1 MVSEDEIRGHVN
13 ALLGDHLQAA
23 HQEFVEEVWRIG
35 DEFNGKNALRSSA
48 YEHVLLRAA
57 KDSIRKRANLVEA
70 AWRQVLNAFFSEAAF
85 LSPDILGQHAEEVL
99 RGSVAQVEEMLR
111 SATPWRAG
119 SPLDVTDQLLL
130 SIRALQSSLAVVLAE
145 ALKSGKAMFKNLETL
160 ALELDQ
166 LAVTAK
172 ASNDSVLQADV
183 HKFVA
188 EVGELAD
195 EAFADV
201 HEILGEIGYL
211 PLEKFTEQRV
221 LDFQRRLADTY
232 ARDKFKKIMRICE
245 RLHALAKYFQAQIEP
260 RLTQAG
266 GVPHSSQL
274 FWLLEKHEGSFIQTI
289 RSSVDE
295 VSDLLDSYRR
305 EGGIEEVQIR
315 ARRGQKEL
323 RSCLDHLTRA
333 QYQMVGA
340 LPQGAGRLL
349 DPGKAADEL
358 LRRSPWFSGSFFLA
372 AALLILT
379 AVTIVAG
386 NVSLWA
392 LPIVLAASFAGLTL
406 VGAFT
411 LMNDNK
417 LSQQTFLQILDLS
430 MRRVLLPLTRT
441 RGN

>member
-1 MVSEDEIRGHVN
+1 MF
-13 ALLGDHLQAA
+13 Q
-23 HQEFVEEVWRIG
+23 
-35 DEFNGKNALRSSA
+35 
-48 YEHVLLRAA
+48 
-57 KDSIRKRANLVEA
+57 NLK
-70 AWRQVLNAFFSEAAF
+70 
-85 LSPDILGQHAEEVL
+85 ILA
-99 RGSVAQVEEMLR
+99 S
-111 SATPWRAG
+111 
-119 SPLDVTDQLLL
+119 
-130 SIRALQSSLAVVLAE
+130 
-145 ALKSGKAMFKNLETL
+145 
-160 ALELDQ
+160 ELDQ
-166 LAVTAK
+166 LTVTAN

-201 HEILGEIGYL
+201 HTILGEIGYL
-211 PLEKFTEQRV
+211 PPQEFTEQRV
-221 LDFQRRLADTY
+221 LDFRRRLADTY
-232 ARDKFKKIMRICE
+232 AKEKFKKILRICE
-245 RLHALAKYFQAQIEP
+245 RLHVLAKYFQAQIEP

-274 FWLLEKHEGSFIQTI
+274 FWLLEKHEGSFIHTI

-295 VSDLLDSYRR
+295 VGGLLDSYQKER
-305 EGGIEEVQIR
+305 GIEAVQVR
-315 ARRGQKEL
+315 ARQGQKEL
-323 RSCLDHLTRA
+323 RSCLDHLTRT
-333 QYQMVGA
+333 QYQMLGA
-340 LPQGAGRLL
+340 LPQGTARLL
-349 DPGKAADEL
+349 DPEKAADDL

-386 NVSLWA
+386 NVSPWA